1 MTRKTSRTARIIRQ
15 RRKHRQRSQGSATRL
30 GRWIG
35 CGIGLIFG
43 LMLLGTVTAIGSGI
57 AIYAVYARQLPPA
70 DSIVSAQAES
80 FHTTIFYDRTGTIP
94 IHEMIDPQGGDRQY
108 IAIDEVPTHFLQAT
122 IAIED
127 ASFYDN
133 PGFDIEGMMRAMW
146 INVTSDQVQGG
157 STITQQLV
165 KNQLLTEEER
175 NAQTLD
181 RKLKEIILATE
192 LSRKY
197 SKDQILEWYINTN
210 FYGNL
215 AYGVEAA
222 ARVYFDKPARE
233 LTLAES
239 ALLAAIP
246 QSPAKNPIDDAVAAR
261 ERQRVVLQEMVRQGF
276 ITDQEMTSAFNQ
288 TIVVPP
294 ASQRFD
300 STVPHFAWYAQSEVE
315 TILRSIGYE
324 RPDIMFRRGLRIYT
338 TLDLDLQRQIE
349 CVARTHVERLSGADP
364 EFVHNTNIATPCVAA
379 EFLPPLPEGIG
390 GVPRNVTNAAGIMIR
405 GNTGEVVAMLG
416 SVNPGDASS
425 GEFNVTTS
433 EQRSPASTFKPF
445 VYVTAFIHPID
456 GTTVVTPATM
466 TYDIRREFNNGTPEP
481 YIPENIDFVY
491 HGPVSVREALVRSY
505 NVPAVQVLNWVGIDR
520 VLQTAHSMG
529 INSMNEGLSSYG
541 LSLALGSAGA
551 SLLDMTY
558 AYNVFNNMG
567 VMVGT
572 PVPSNQARV
581 GYRQL
586 NPVAILRIE
595 TIDGE
600 VLWAYGEEYGTFDRR
615 AVLEPGMAYMITDIL
630 SDNDTRHSPSFPR
643 GNALELS
650 RPAAAKTGTSDD
662 FRDSWTIG
670 YTPQYTTGIWVGN
683 NDNSSMVDV
692 TGLLGAA
699 PIWHAIMEYA
709 HVKDALPVESWEQP
723 PTIVEQDVCRLS
735 GLLPHSA
742 CPTVSEIFYYDRD
755 RNIDYRPNRV
765 DPYWQTLSV
774 NTCNNT
780 LAVPY
785 SDPQCVVEKDY
796 FDYPDELR
804 NWAVAAGVELPPTTY
819 DTADSTPIFSPV
831 TIYSPLFLE
840 TVNGLVEIR
849 GNARDA
855 DLAYYRV
862 EFGRGN
868 TPTAW
873 QQIGSSHEEGGGD
886 ILLETWDTTTVPDD
900 LYTLRLTIVRND
912 STVEIANQ
920 EVVVDNTPPT
930 VQLSSPAPGQT
941 YSAER
946 DVFLE
951 ISAEPSD
958 NRQIDYVEFYLD
970 GDLLGR
976 LDAAPYSYRWEITK
990 SGLTFIWVVVTDE
1003 AGNQTQSDRM
1013 TIQLTP

>member
-1 MTRKTSRTARIIRQ
+1 MTRKSSRIALIIRQ
-15 RRKHRQRSQGSATRL
+15 RRKHRQRSRGSAAKM

-35 CGIGLIFG
+35 CGIGLILG
-43 LMLLGTVTAIGSGI
+43 VLLLSAFTGVGSVV
-57 AIYAVYARQLPPA
+57 AIYAVYARQLPPPEA
-70 DSIVSAQAES
+70 IVSAQAEA

-94 IHEMIDPQGGDRQY
+94 VHEMIDPQGGDRQY
-108 IAIDEVPTHFLQAT
+108 IAIDDVPAHFLHAT

-133 PGFDIEGMMRAMW
+133 PGFDIEGMLRAMW
-146 INVTSDQVQGG
+146 VNVTSDQIQGG

-175 NAQTLD
+175 NSQSLD
-181 RKLKEIILATE
+181 RKFKEIILAAE
-192 LSRKY
+192 LSRLY
-197 SKDQILEWYINTN
+197 SKDQILEWYINSN

-222 ARVYFDKPARE
+222 AQVYFDKSARD
-233 LTLAES
+233 LTLAEA

-246 QSPAKNPIDDAVAAR
+246 QSPAKNPLDDPVAAR
-261 ERQRVVLQEMVRQGF
+261 ERQRVVLQEMERQGYV
-276 ITDQEMTSAFNQ
+276 SAEEVTAALNE
-288 TIVVPP
+288 TVVVR
-294 ASQRFD
+294 AAGQRLD
-300 STVPHFAWYAQSEVE
+300 VAAPHFAWYAQGEVE
-315 TILRSIGYE
+315 TILRTIGYD

-338 TLDLDLQRQIE
+338 TIDLDLQRQLE
-349 CVARTHVERLSGADP
+349 CVARTHVERLAGADP
-364 EFVHNTNIATPCVAA
+364 NFVHNTNIGTPCVAA
-379 EFLPPLPEGIG
+379 DFLPNLPQQAI
-390 GVPRNVTNAAGIMIR
+390 GVPRTVTNAAGIVLR
-405 GNTGEVVAMLG
+405 AETGEIVAMLG
-416 SVNPGDASS
+416 SVDPWDGIS

-433 EQRSPASTFKPF
+433 DQRSPASTFKPF

-456 GTTVVTPATM
+456 ANTVVTPATM
-466 TYDIRREFNNGTPEP
+466 TYDVRREFNNGTPEP
-481 YIPENIDFVY
+481 YIPENIDLVY

-505 NVPAVQVLNWVGIDR
+505 NVPVVQVLNWVGISR

-541 LSLALGSAGA
+541 LSLALGTAGA

-567 VMVGT
+567 VMVGA
-572 PVPSNQARV
+572 PVPSEQARV

-586 NPVAILRIE
+586 NPVSVLRIE

-600 VLWAYGEEYGTFDRR
+600 ILWAYGEDYGTFDRR
-615 AVLEPGMAYMITDIL
+615 AVLDPGMAFLITDIL
-630 SDNDTRHSPSFPR
+630 ADNDTRVSPTFPR

-683 NDNSSMVDV
+683 NDNSTMSDV
-692 TGLLGAA
+692 TGLMGAA
-699 PIWHAIMEYA
+699 PIWHAVMEYVHA
-709 HVKDALPVESWEQP
+709 KDALPVESWERP
-723 PTIVEQDVCRLS
+723 RTIVEQDVCRLS
-735 GLLPHSA
+735 GLLPTSS
-742 CPTVSEIFYYDRD
+742 CPTVSEYFYYDSD

-765 DPYWQTLSV
+765 DTYWKTLSV
-774 NTCNNT
+774 NVCNNT

-796 FDYPDELR
+796 FDYPDELLD
-804 NWAVAAGVELPPTTY
+804 WARVAGVELPPTTY

-831 TIYSPLFLE
+831 AIFSPLFLE
-840 TVNGLVEIR
+840 TVRGVIEIR
-849 GNARDA
+849 GNARDPNM
-855 DLAYYRV
+855 AYYRV

-873 QQIGSSHEEGGGD
+873 QQIGTTSEEGGGD
-886 ILLETWDTTTVPDD
+886 ILLTTWDTTTVPDD
-900 LYTLRLTIVRND
+900 LYTLRLTVGRD
-912 STVEIANQ
+912 DATVEIANR
-920 EVVVDNTPPT
+920 EVIVDNTAPT
-930 VQLSSPAPGQT
+930 VRLTSPTPGQT
-941 YSAER
+941 YRADQ

-951 ISAEPSD
+951 ITAEPSD
-958 NRQIDYVEFYLD
+958 NRQIAYVEFYLD
-970 GDLLGR
+970 GELLER
-976 LDAAPYSYRWEITK
+976 VDEAPYSYRWEITK
-990 SGLTFIWVVVTDE
+990 TGLTLLWVVVSDE

-1013 TIQLTP
+1013 TIQLAP